1 MDRARVSTMALL
13 LAALPA
19 GVGAQSQGWDRAI
32 GARSVQVA
40 VGRPSDAMRR
50 RAPAFCR
57 NGAGHPVHGR
67 RWCVDK
73 GYGAGRVAAYGL
85 RWERQDWRGVVFAGV
100 GYRSRATHI
109 EGRALYHVVGRA
121 TWARLERARRRL
133 RGRHALTGRWL
144 RPRPGVLVLQ
154 VRSGPVAIAEL
165 TDLNGDRR
173 IDVVLVA
180 SRFAAR

>member
-1 MDRARVSTMALL
+1 MALL

-57 NGAGHPVHGR
+57 SGAGHPVHGR

-73 GYGAGRVAAYGL
+73 GYVTGRAAAYGV
-85 RWERQDWRGVVFAGV
+85 RWERRNWHGVVFARV
-100 GYRSRATHI
+100 GYRTRVTHI

-121 TWARLERARRRL
+121 TWARLERERRRL
-133 RGRHALTGRWL
+133 GGRYALTGRWL
-144 RPRPGVLVLQ
+144 RPRPGVRVLQ
-154 VRSGPVAIAEL
+154 VRSGPVLVAEL

-173 IDVVLVA
+173 VDVVLVA
-180 SRFAAR
+180 SRLTAR